1 MFVHPPGASPAF
13 VHCPLHGAG
22 VQPSPLPSSSPCLA
36 PVGGGS
42 IVSGDQGPAFLDAKT
57 GQGWE
62 AWGCPGNRPAATPP
76 PPRLPELLGVGQEVQ
91 GPLKGHGT
99 GRGDEGG
106 RESRLSSQLIC

>member
-1 MFVHPPGASPAF
+1 MFQVTRD
-13 VHCPLHGAG
+13 PLFWMQRQDRAGRHGV
-22 VQPSPLPSSSPCLA
+22 VQ
-36 PVGGGS
+36 
-42 IVSGDQGPAFLDAKT
+42 
-57 GQGWE
+57 
-62 AWGCPGNRPAATPP
+62 ATAQLQPPP